1 MGKCTSRAGI
11 FLSTEADFYRKR
23 LATIADKN
31 CRDKDISKLLFS
43 NCNAKTTPPAQKC
56 LPSPCCRL
64 FFGKYI
70 LGRTIHTQSNIERVK
85 GRGKIGNKSGNVSQQ
100 VIGSCLQVYISLS
113 CLNDFVRFVRVSF
126 PSQIKQR

>member
-1 MGKCTSRAGI
+1 M
-11 FLSTEADFYRKR
+11 
-23 LATIADKN
+23 ADKN
-31 CRDKDISKLLFS
+31 CRDKDTSKLLSS

-70 LGRTIHTQSNIERVK
+70 LGRIIHSESYIERVK
-85 GRGKIGNKSGNVSQQ
+85 ERGKMGNKSANVSQQ
-100 VIGSCLQVYISLS
+100 VVGSCLQVYISLS
-113 CLNDFVRFVRVSF
+113 SLNDFVRFVRVSF